1 MQSTPQERVLDLS
14 WGQLKWR
21 RTRSSLITVHVMRTM
36 LSSSSDGAVDLI
48 SSMVKPLNKKLSLI
62 LLQFSSILHACPL
75 YISLKHC

>member
-21 RTRSSLITVHVMRTM
+21 RTRSSLITVHVMRTI

-62 LLQFSSILHACPL
+62 FLQFSSILHACPL